1 MMGKMCSFTYM
12 EVVKTDIIGRE
23 FVYSAE
29 KGLSKREKIPPVRLF
44 IPEG

>member
-29 KGLSKREKIPPVRLF
+29 RVCQAGKKYH
-44 IPEG
+44 